1 MERYNS
7 RTLDELGR
15 ITIPNQL
22 RKELE
27 INTGD
32 KISLTVVSTIVVMEK
47 ASGDCADAT
56 GSGTGADP
64 YICKANELGVITLP
78 LELRQHMGWQER
90 DELPL
95 YHTDNL
101 MILKSEKK

>member
-7 RTLDELGR
+7 RLVDELGR
-15 ITIPNQL
+15 ITIPSQL

-32 KISLTVVSTIVVMEK
+32 KISLTVVSTIVIMEK
-47 ASGDCADAT
+47 AARDADAT
-56 GSGTGADP
+56 DVGIGADS
-64 YICKANELGVITLP
+64 YICETNELGMITLP
-78 LELRQHMGWQER
+78 LELRQQMGWQTK

-101 MILKSEKK
+101 MILKSEIK